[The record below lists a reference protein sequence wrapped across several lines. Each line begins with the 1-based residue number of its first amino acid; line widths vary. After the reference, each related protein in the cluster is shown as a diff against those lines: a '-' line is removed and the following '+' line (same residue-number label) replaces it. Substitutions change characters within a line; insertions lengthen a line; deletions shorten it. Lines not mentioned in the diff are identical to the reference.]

1 MKLNFKN
8 SLIQTVFATAVLFVL
23 MCFSTNVVAQ
33 TTTPPVKDLTDIMLG
48 KRAALEQMERALGE
62 WGADM
67 LNAADSSAAKL
78 EASSARFALLYTT
91 NSVLLQKR
99 GDNVRVSQCIEEAG
113 KLVWDQNMV
122 SSTVAYQYALEEVS
136 KLLNRK
142 RNTFFKDNY

>member
-1 MKLNFKN
+1 MKLNFKI
-8 SLIQTVFATAVLFVL
+8 SLTQTGIVAALLFVL

-33 TTTPPVKDLTDIMLG
+33 NTAPVKDLTDIMLG

-67 LNAADSSAAKL
+67 QNAADSSATKL
-78 EASSARFALLYTT
+78 EASTARFALLYAT
-91 NSVLLQKR
+91 NSVLLQKK

-113 KLVWDQNMV
+113 KLVWSQNMV
-122 SSTVAYQYALEEVS
+122 SSPTAYQYALDEVS

-142 RNTFFKDNY
+142 RNTFYKENY